1 MTVELAQLRGE
12 REREKWKEDNQ
23 KFTVSKN
30 NIYTEERD

>member
-1 MTVELAQLRGE
+1 VE
-12 REREKWKEDNQ
+12 RERKRKVEEDNQ

>member
-1 MTVELAQLRGE
+1 MTVELAKLRGE
-12 REREKWKEDNQ
+12 RKRKVEEDNQ